1 LRLDLTT
8 VHDDDPI
15 IRSDLVDEM
24 GCPQYRDAVSRRQ
37 FVHVIDN
44 ALAGGN
50 VQSDGRFVQQQQSGF
65 VQQGTRHLDT
75 ASIASTQLPNFLVP
89 KFFEG
94 EPFEL
99 KFDP

>member
-1 LRLDLTT
+1 MRFDLAT

-50 VQSDGRFVQQQQSGF
+50 VLIAQVLGAPGLF
-65 VQQGTRHLDT
+65 
-75 ASIASTQLPNFLVP
+75 SII
-89 KFFEG
+89 
-94 EPFEL
+94 
-99 KFDP
+99 